1 MEHRIFGIDP
11 RRMFRSVSRLGDPAR
26 SEEHEAPVEARQG
39 QQRLPR
45 LFAVRALIQPA
56 TPVEDSPSS
65 RLELVSGRLLRLGR
79 EDVDARR

>member
-1 MEHRIFGIDP
+1 MEHRTYGIDP
-11 RRMFRSVSRLGDPAR
+11 VRVFECFSSLGDPAR
-26 SEEHEAPVEARQG
+26 SEEHEAPVEVRQG

-45 LFAVRALIQPA
+45 LFAVRGLIEPA